1 MVKKC
6 VSDQS
11 HPPRLFPLAT
21 MYMWRTPEL
30 FRSIENGGFK
40 HRTRPCNAYHLFGE
54 RDVRVWHKA
63 DIETALSNVRF
74 RG

>member
-1 MVKKC
+1 
-6 VSDQS
+6 
-11 HPPRLFPLAT
+11 